1 MTPRDINRFRAVLLL
16 QCSGDNLYKAHSV
29 VSSGANDHVGNTDLP
44 DFTGIAAGPRLE
56 RAQTGISG
64 LGNITGRM
72 LVNVRRLSR

>member
-1 MTPRDINRFRAVLLL
+1 M
-16 QCSGDNLYKAHSV
+16 
-29 VSSGANDHVGNTDLP
+29 SSGANDHVGNTDLP